1 MILWIILAIWIIG
14 MVIATFLLCK
24 SESDIM
30 AKIAG
35 VLLWPMT
42 LMLYLIYLIHKG
54 CS

>member
-1 MILWIILAIWIIG
+1 MILWIILAVWIIG

-35 VLLWPMT
+35 VLLWPLT
-42 LMLYLIYLIHKG
+42 LVLYLIYWIHNK
-54 CS
+54 C